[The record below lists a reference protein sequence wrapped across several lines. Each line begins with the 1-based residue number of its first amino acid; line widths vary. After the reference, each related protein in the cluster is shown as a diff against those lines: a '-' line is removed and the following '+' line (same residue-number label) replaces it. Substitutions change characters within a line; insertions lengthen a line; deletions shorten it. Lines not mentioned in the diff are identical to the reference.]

1 MSPAQTCIKIGEFI
15 SRLSADMEEL
25 SILFP
30 NAIFYL
36 TGDFNNLNVN
46 NFMSENGLTQMV
58 SSATRAANMLDLFL
72 TNRPDTVT
80 VQVVQS
86 CIKTDHMALLVNLD
100 SHSILAPPSKDVAKI
115 TATVYDIRPQFMS
128 ELVLAL
134 ENYNWSHV
142 LADSDINSVYTAF
155 LEIAKWHIKEYI
167 PVHHITVRP
176 YTPSYITPLI
186 KLLLRKRN
194 KLMRAWK
201 ITEANE
207 LTSKI
212 GKLISEY
219 RTSVLSNVT
228 PTSSKQL
235 WKVVNE
241 ARGVRKTINSL
252 NINDKSVDIEDLNK
266 YFTDIATDTNYDPD
280 CSKPYI
286 NIPPADS
293 NSQAP
298 ENIRF
303 LNILDVQSLLEKTK
317 KTAPGIDDLPY
328 WFFRNCSFQLA
339 PVVTHIFN
347 LSLRIGRPPDNWKKA
362 LITPLPKVSKP
373 TNLSD
378 FRPISVTPIL
388 SRILERIVVRCY
400 LLRSLPDSDIIDQYA
415 YRTSGSTTAAIVDIL
430 HRVTKLLD
438 TNKFVR
444 CIFFDFSK
452 AFDTVNHPILFSKLQ
467 RLSLPPTVLAWV
479 VNFLTGRTQA
489 VKHGGLLSKHLPITR
504 SIVQGSGLGP
514 ALYITYK
521 SDLHPVS
528 TLNSLTKFAD
538 DVTSIIPQHS
548 DVSAADEV
556 QHVRDWATANK
567 LTLNLNKT
575 KELVFTKASPS
586 ASLLPPPIPGIE
598 QVVSVKSLGVTLTH
612 RLSMD
617 HHVNEI
623 LSVITQRLYLIS
635 QLRNQGLP
643 IHALNSIFHALILS
657 RILYALP
664 AFSGFLSSANIAR
677 LDATLRKARQ
687 WGLTDIN
694 VTVSELIDGT
704 DDDLFNK
711 VHISNHPLNHL
722 LPPPSA
728 ASQSSYDLRP
738 RGHSLSLPEGGT
750 LFRKSF
756 ISRCLYKFI

>member
-1 MSPAQTCIKIGEFI
+1 
-15 SRLSADMEEL
+15 
-25 SILFP
+25 
-30 NAIFYL
+30 
-36 TGDFNNLNVN
+36 
-46 NFMSENGLTQMV
+46 
-58 SSATRAANMLDLFL
+58 
-72 TNRPDTVT
+72 
-80 VQVVQS
+80 
-86 CIKTDHMALLVNLD
+86 
-100 SHSILAPPSKDVAKI
+100 
-115 TATVYDIRPQFMS
+115 
-128 ELVLAL
+128 
-134 ENYNWSHV
+134 
-142 LADSDINSVYTAF
+142 
-155 LEIAKWHIKEYI
+155 
-167 PVHHITVRP
+167 
-176 YTPSYITPLI
+176 
-186 KLLLRKRN
+186 
-194 KLMRAWK
+194 MRAWQ

-219 RTSVLSNVT
+219 RTSVLSNVS

-430 HRVTKLLD
+430 HRVTKLLE

-586 ASLLPPPIPGIE
+586 ASLLPSPIPGIE

-728 ASQSSYDLRP
+728 ASQSSYDLHP
-738 RGHSLSLPEGGT
+738 RGES
-750 LFRKSF
+750 
-756 ISRCLYKFI
+756 I